1 MAIITPFDHKVMEVF
16 GDLAID
22 KQAVR
27 ELKIREA
34 RTVTTFVEEWLVAR
48 HYRPDRTTAEVYN
61 DITDF
66 MQRHLPA
73 KKERE
78 AIKYRL
84 SQGEPVVL
92 LDRFEVRVDLTRG
105 LNLLS
110 IPCLD
115 EHQAQ
120 APGAVLDASPGLLS
134 GGQWGAGRLQVR
146 QEGKRNLLELI
157 EFRPMESGRVELA
170 DVVVA
175 RQQFSTAEWLEV
187 ILRTM
192 GYEPSAYSD
201 DERRQTVLR
210 LLPLVQKNINLLELA
225 PKGTGKSFIYSNLS
239 RHVWLNSGGTLTR
252 AQLFKNMRTREEGL
266 LARFDVLV
274 LDEGQSINFQGA
286 DDIHAQ
292 FKGYLESGQFSVG
305 DSKVTSECGLVVLA
319 NIEMDHDR
327 RPLRSDYITHLPE
340 MFHDD
345 ALLDRFHGIIPGW
358 RIPRFTSE
366 HAARGPGL
374 KADVFGEYAH
384 QIRLTSAHEFPF
396 GEVPDLRGDTRD
408 QKAVERVARA
418 LSRLFM
424 LNPDHPDYH
433 SYVLEPA
440 LDLRR
445 RVRSQLAAV
454 NPQEFRPELQ
464 VRVEG

>member
-1 MAIITPFDHKVMEVF
+1 MAISTPLDHKIMEIF

-34 RTVTTFVEEWLVAR
+34 RTITSFVEEWLVSR
-48 HYRPDRTTAEVYN
+48 HSQPGRSQEEIYS
-61 DITDF
+61 DITSF
-66 MQRHLPA
+66 MRRHLPA
-73 KKERE
+73 KAERE
-78 AIKYRL
+78 SIKYQLNR
-84 SQGEPVVL
+84 GEAMVL
-92 LDRFEVRVDLTRG
+92 LDRFEVRVDLSKG
-105 LNLLS
+105 LNLLT

-115 EHQAQ
+115 ESHAQ
-120 APGAVLDASPGLLS
+120 VSDTVLDSCPGLLC
-134 GGQWGAGRLQVR
+134 GGQWGAGRLQMR
-146 QEGKRNLLELI
+146 QEPKRNVLELI
-157 EFRPMESGRVELA
+157 EFRPMESGQVRLIDMVN
-170 DVVVA
+170 A
-175 RQQFSTAEWLEV
+175 RREFNTSEWMALL
-187 ILRTM
+187 LRTM
-192 GYEPSAYSD
+192 GCEPTAYT
-201 DERRQTVLR
+201 ENEQRQILLR
-210 LLPLVQKNINLLELA
+210 LVPLMQKNINMLELA

-239 RHVWLNSGGTLTR
+239 RYVWLNSGGTLTR

-305 DSKVTSECGLVVLA
+305 DSKVTSECGLMVLA
-319 NIEMDHDR
+319 NIDIDHDR
-327 RPLRSDYITHLPE
+327 RPLRSDYIKHLPE

-374 KADVFGEYAH
+374 KADGFGEYAH
-384 QIRLTSAHEFPF
+384 QIRIASAREFPF
-396 GEVPDLRGDTRD
+396 GEIPVLHGDIRD
-408 QKAVERVARA
+408 QKAVERIARS

-424 LNPDHPDYH
+424 LNPDDADYQ
-433 SYVLEPA
+433 SFVLEPA
-440 LDLRR
+440 KELRQ
-445 RVRSQLAAV
+445 RVRSQLAAI
-454 NPQEFRPELQ
+454 NPREFHPDLQ
-464 VRVEG
+464 IRVS